1 MSPKQEKKK
10 QPKAFDVHRTL
21 PNSTYRPRPAA
32 TQSAPLIVK
41 GQTNRSPSVEPETK
55 EKKAR
60 RFGWKKRIS
69 LLLVVLITPVLIIAF
84 LDLRNASR
92 ASEIIFGD
100 GNILGLLTPSSLE
113 KSTDGRTNVLLIGYS
128 ADDPEHAGALL
139 TDSIM
144 VLSMDGPNKKGYTL
158 SIPRDLYVK
167 IPEYGSAKIN
177 EAFQAG
183 EQAGFSESGYALGG
197 AGLLQKIIERDFG
210 IDTQYYAIINYG
222 AVRDT
227 VDALDGVTVEV
238 KSPDPRGLFDP
249 NFRPQE
255 GGPLTLANGPQRLDG
270 QTALRLTRARGST
283 YGSYGFPQSD
293 FNRTQNQQ
301 AVLSAIKNELDWK
314 LLLDPRENADIFNAI
329 ATNIKTDLDISEVAP
344 LYRLFKSVPSE
355 SQASVSL
362 RDVNGV
368 NLLAS
373 YQTPTGQSALI
384 PAAGISD
391 FSDIRAAIK
400 KLQ

>member
-1 MSPKQEKKK
+1 MSPKQEKKR

-21 PNSTYRPRPAA
+21 PNSTYRPRPTTA
-32 TQSAPLIVK
+32 QPAPVIVK
-41 GQTNRSPSVEPETK
+41 GQAKRSPSAEPQPGDKK
-55 EKKAR
+55 ER
-60 RFGWKKRIS
+60 RFSLKKRIA
-69 LLLVVLITPVLIIAF
+69 LLLLILITPILFIGF

-92 ASEIIFGD
+92 ASEKIFGD
-100 GNILGLLTPSSLE
+100 GNILGLLTPSTLD

-144 VLSMDGPNKKGYTL
+144 VLSMDGTNKKGYTL
-158 SIPRDLYVK
+158 SVPRDLYVK
-167 IPEYGSAKIN
+167 IPDYGSAKIN
-177 EAFQAG
+177 EAYQAG
-183 EQAGFSESGYALGG
+183 EQSGFSESGYAPGG
-197 AGLLQKIIERDFG
+197 VGLLQKIIERDFG
-210 IDTQYYAIINYG
+210 IDTQYYSIINYG

-227 VDALDGVTVEV
+227 VDALGGVTVDV

-255 GGPLTLANGPQRLDG
+255 GGPLTLANGLQRLDG

-301 AVLSAIKNELDWK
+301 AVLSAIKNELGWK
-314 LLLDPRENADIFNAI
+314 SLLDPRENADIFDAV
-329 ATNIKTDLDISEVAP
+329 ATNVKTDLDISEVVP
-344 LYRLFKSVPSE
+344 LYRLFKSVPNE
-355 SQASVSL
+355 SQTSISL

-373 YQTPTGQSALI
+373 YQTPSGQSALI

-391 FSDIRAAIK
+391 FSDIQAVIK
-400 KLQ
+400 KL